1 MMDQKTL
8 DRLLSLPTTPRS
20 DNDFSDSDKQSVDA
34 LHRSI
39 LGSPVRDCSCRNRYA
54 DAYYEIM
61 AALPKETRKLI
72 KMSKQQ
78 NRYHLKGGYVIYHE
92 GSHYTNVT
100 LTDEIAKAYLAKHLD
115 AAFQF
120 DSIPEPK
127 PETEPVTIIPTN
139 EIEEAKRFLK
149 KSEKDLEKH
158 QSEIKSEEKRQLII
172 DRQDTLREAIKGGD
186 INSIS
191 SAVYGLKTVW
201 ESAFEPVQEP
211 EPQPE
216 QKNGEK

>member
-1 MMDQKTL
+1 MDRKTL
-8 DRLLSLPTTPRS
+8 DRLLSLRRNPRS

-61 AALPKETRKLI
+61 AALPKETRNLI

-100 LTDEIAKAYLAKHLD
+100 LTDDIAKAYLAKHPD
-115 AAFQF
+115 AAYQF
-120 DSIPEPK
+120 DSIPEP
-127 PETEPVTIIPTN
+127 EVQEDN
-139 EIEEAKRFLK
+139 SDIEEAKKYLK
-149 KSEKDLEKH
+149 ESEEDLENH
-158 QSEIKSEEKRQLII
+158 DSEIYSEEKKQMIVAY
-172 DRQDTLREAIKGGD
+172 QDTLREAIQGGD

-191 SAVYGLKTVW
+191 SAVYCLKEAW
-201 ESAFEPVQEP
+201 ASAFEQSPTE
-211 EPQPE
+211 
-216 QKNGEK
+216 EKPKEKKSKK

>member
-1 MMDQKTL
+1 MDQKTL
-8 DRLLSLPTTPRS
+8 DRLLALPRNPRS
-20 DNDFSDSDKQSVDA
+20 DNDLLDSDRQFVDA

-100 LTDEIAKAYLAKHLD
+100 LTDDIAKAYLAKHPD

-120 DSIPEPK
+120 DSIPQPEPE
-127 PETEPVTIIPTN
+127 PEPEPEVT
-139 EIEEAKRFLK
+139 
-149 KSEKDLEKH
+149 
-158 QSEIKSEEKRQLII
+158 
-172 DRQDTLREAIKGGD
+172 DTVNREQA
-186 INSIS
+186 
-191 SAVYGLKTVW
+191 
-201 ESAFEPVQEP
+201 PEP

-216 QKNGEK
+216 PEPEPKKVKK

>member
-1 MMDQKTL
+1 MDQKTL
-8 DRLLSLPTTPRS
+8 DRLLTLPMNPRS
-20 DNDFSDSDKQSVDA
+20 DNDFSDSDRQFVDA

-78 NRYHLKGGYVIYHE
+78 NRYHLRGGFVIYHD

-100 LTDEIAKAYLAKHLD
+100 LTDEIAKAYLAKHPD

-120 DSIPEPK
+120 DSIPEP
-127 PETEPVTIIPTN
+127 
-139 EIEEAKRFLK
+139 
-149 KSEKDLEKH
+149 
-158 QSEIKSEEKRQLII
+158 
-172 DRQDTLREAIKGGD
+172 
-186 INSIS
+186 
-191 SAVYGLKTVW
+191 
-201 ESAFEPVQEP
+201 EP
-211 EPQPE
+211 EPLPEIDADQPKIPVEAVEEYLEKQHPEE
-216 QKNGEK
+216 QPKEKKSKK

>member
-1 MMDQKTL
+1 MDQKTL
-8 DRLLSLPTTPRS
+8 DRLLGLGHPMS
-20 DNDFSDSDKQSVDA
+20 DSDFSDSDRQFVDA

-78 NRYHLKGGYVIYHE
+78 NKYHLKGGYVIYHE

-100 LTDEIAKAYLAKHLD
+100 LTDDIAKAYLAKHPD

-120 DSIPEPK
+120 DAIPEPE
-127 PETEPVTIIPTN
+127 PEVVSEDYVD
-139 EIEEAKRFLK
+139 IEEAKAVLEA
-149 KSEKDLEKH
+149 SEEDFEKY
-158 QSEIKSEEKRQLII
+158 QSKIKSEDKAQLIVAC
-172 DRQDTLREAIKGGD
+172 QDTLRETIQGGD
-186 INSIS
+186 INSIN
-191 SAVYGLKTVW
+191 SAVYGLKEAW
-201 ESAFEPVQEP
+201 ASAFEQSPTE
-211 EPQPE
+211 
-216 QKNGEK
+216 EKPKEKKSKK